1 MNNVNLDICLR
12 LFSLLVTYFCDAKNI
27 DYIIDWVMLFIDNLN
42 KIRKK
47 GPTVWIAP
55 CYLHFLKGGKR
66 IHAHTHTHLHRY
78 THIRYI
84 CITSSDI
91 IFQMSVDDLLIFC
104 NCRLYTDTL
113 FATENVLYVTKN
125 LQIFTPFSTR
135 TWTIFV

>member
-1 MNNVNLDICLR
+1 MFALVLPLSDVFLRCEKYRLYHRLSDAFYWQSKQNQKKRPNSLD
-12 LFSLLVTYFCDAKNI
+12 SSMLLTFFKG
-27 DYIIDWVMLFIDNLN
+27 
-42 KIRKK
+42 RK
-47 GPTVWIAP
+47 TNT
-55 CYLHFLKGGKR
+55 R
-66 IHAHTHTHLHRY
+66 THAHLHRY